1 MTGRSVS
8 DGDMPTF
15 PWPVPPDAR
24 ALEALLSGTGRA
36 EETPA
41 ELRPVAEVLAA
52 LQTQPDPRSVPGW
65 DEALLAFREA
75 ATLQEQRGRSRPRR
89 PVPVASRFGARLAA
103 AAGAAAFALL
113 GGGVAAAYTGS
124 LPVGLQKFAHD
135 AIAAPAVRDSRT
147 APDPQRTGQPT
158 GPSASGSAA
167 YGLCNAYQHAEEHGN
182 AVQRAVAFRN
192 LINAAGGRGQVAA
205 YCAAVRHPGAA
216 SLPGRQGDSP
226 TDTSAGGN
234 REGNGNGNGNSG
246 GHGNASGNAN
256 GTGNASGND
265 GNGNGNSGGNTG
277 TSSNVNG
284 NTGASTNAS
293 TSPNAGVNS
302 SASAG
307 GNGNGKGGGGAVGQ
321 RS

>member
-1 MTGRSVS
+1 MTDRSVS
-8 DGDMPTF
+8 DGDMATF

-52 LQTQPDPRSVPGW
+52 LQTRPDPRSVPGW

-89 PVPVASRFGARLAA
+89 PVPVASRLGARLAA
-103 AAGAAAFALL
+103 AAGAAAFAVL

-124 LPVGLQKFAHD
+124 LPVALQKFAHD

-158 GPSASGSAA
+158 GPSVSGSAA

-182 AVQRAVAFRN
+182 ATQRAVAFLN
-192 LINAAGGRGQVAA
+192 LINAAGGADHVAA

-216 SLPGRQGDSP
+216 SLPGRQADSP
-226 TDTSAGGN
+226 ADTSARGN
-234 REGNGNGNGNSG
+234 RDGN

-256 GTGNASGND
+256 GA
-265 GNGNGNSGGNTG
+265 GNGNGNSGNSGGNTS
-277 TSSNVNG
+277 TSGNANG
-284 NTGASTNAS
+284 KTSASANAS
-293 TSPNAGVNS
+293 TSPNADVNS

-307 GNGNGKGGGGAVGQ
+307 GNGNGKGGGNAVGQ